1 MQLKDYNS
9 CGNKYK
15 VQSPKTVTFWVA
27 GQLFVYDLVFCFLP
41 LAPFRHSC
49 FGGSLQCLHDKS
61 SVLEKAEYS
70 CFVVSELGVCVHV
83 CVCACLC
90 VHACM
95 YMNMC
100 TCMSVCMHVCIS
112 VCFQKRVA
120 EHTLLWKEKG
130 VQPYTTV
137 YRVLHSTQSQCRQ
150 RPRPSRLSFYH
161 ESHCTV
167 LRCDNHYTAKTA
179 IP

>member
-1 MQLKDYNS
+1 MKS
-9 CGNKYK
+9 
-15 VQSPKTVTFWVA
+15 F
-27 GQLFVYDLVFCFLP
+27 FL
-41 LAPFRHSC
+41 
-49 FGGSLQCLHDKS
+49 GG
-61 SVLEKAEYS
+61 VW
-70 CFVVSELGVCVHV
+70 V
-83 CVCACLC
+83 CVCVRACVCVCLC

-179 IP
+179 IPWSPLLTSRPHTQPLWKRKDQALPTRRVLRTSHTYRLWSL